1 MLRSLL
7 RSTLRSIEMV
17 ARVHI
22 WPKFIFSVCKF
33 AIICQLMASI
43 NLQILSN
50 FHIMKKYIRKVART
64 GKRSL
69 SLVIPADIA
78 NELNIKEKQKLVITL
93 ARKTIII
100 KDWKKKHKK

>member
-1 MLRSLL
+1 
-7 RSTLRSIEMV
+7 
-17 ARVHI
+17 
-22 WPKFIFSVCKF
+22 
-33 AIICQLMASI
+33 
-43 NLQILSN
+43 
-50 FHIMKKYIRKVART
+50 MKKYIRKVART